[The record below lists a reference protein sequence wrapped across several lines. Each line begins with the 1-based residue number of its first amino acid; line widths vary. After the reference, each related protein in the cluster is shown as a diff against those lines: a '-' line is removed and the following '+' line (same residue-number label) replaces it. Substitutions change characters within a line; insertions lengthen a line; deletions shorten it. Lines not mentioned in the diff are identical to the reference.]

1 VKRKR
6 PALGL
11 HARTGAVDDDGVSRL
26 ASSLPFVVLSLTACF
41 PAPKGDGDIVI
52 GTSGIDAFGSD
63 DAPYTTAA
71 TDVGDDVTTEA
82 TVDPSTRGDETT
94 DAPGDSSG
102 GEVTTGGDVGDDSG
116 DESSTDDGTPGE
128 LPPGYPVDQAFGDDV
143 REVDLIGTWVM
154 PWVPAAVPHVVLA
167 IADDGS
173 FTWTERAADC
183 SVTGSAD
190 GNLWVEGTQLA
201 MSVATWDKTS
211 PWDTIDATGTEF
223 EAPFRMRIGYT
234 PMGGFLG
241 MSAPEGMVDMA
252 PWRGRGY
259 SRIDASAG
267 ANGNWAA
274 ESELWATPPGDDTP
288 VLVVRERFDAHVLDT
303 STATLVAARTW
314 WYPEGPSADEPEQ
327 DGGPWSD
334 QTPGNIA
341 GAATIV
347 GVPHAYD
354 AAGLISFSAD
364 RTFKLGVAAPCG

>member
-1 VKRKR
+1 M
-6 PALGL
+6 
-11 HARTGAVDDDGVSRL
+11 SRF
-26 ASSLPFVVLSLTACF
+26 ASSVPLAVLSLAACF
-41 PAPKGDGDIVI
+41 PAPKGDGDIVV
-52 GTSGIDAFGSD
+52 GSSGIDGFGSD
-63 DAPYTTAA
+63 DAPYTTAP
-71 TDVGDDVTTEA
+71 DDMGDTSTSG
-82 TVDPSTRGDETT
+82 VDPSTSSSATN
-94 DAPGDSSG
+94 DAPGESSFG
-102 GEVTTGGDVGDDSG
+102 DVTTGGGD
-116 DESSTDDGTPGE
+116 DESSDSGTPGE
-128 LPPGYPVDQAFGDDV
+128 LPQGYPVDQPFGDDV
-143 REVDLIGTWVM
+143 RELDLVGTWVM
-154 PWVPAAVPHVVLA
+154 PWVPIAVPHVVLVVA
-167 IADDGS
+167 ADGG

-211 PWDTIDATGTEF
+211 PWDTEARIGVELD
-223 EAPFRMRIGYT
+223 APFRMRIGYT

-241 MSAPEGMVDMA
+241 LSAPEDMVDMA

-259 SRIDASAG
+259 SRIDASVG

-274 ESELWATPPGDDTP
+274 ESELWATPPDEDAP

-303 STATLVAARTW
+303 NTATIVAARTW

-334 QTPGNIA
+334 DTPGNVA

-354 AAGLISFSAD
+354 AAGLISFAAD
-364 RTFKLGVAAPCG
+364 RSFKLGVVAPCP